1 MGVALNEFGDML
13 ARIYYDAMGCEDLLQ
28 DFLRDMKYYGVITA
42 KTDMDKEN
50 HVFTI
55 YIRVPARSELT
66 IEINKNHCVEAAD
79 ITLARYIKDK
89 FMKYMTRGGTGIYKA
104 VVKVA
109 IDDDRFWK
117 LEDADSALEQ
127 YERNRKNK

>member
-1 MGVALNEFGDML
+1 MGTTLNEFEKML
-13 ARIYYDAMGCEDLLQ
+13 ARAYYDAMGCEDLLQ
-28 DFLRDMKYYGVITA
+28 DFLKDMKYYGVITA
-42 KTDMDKEN
+42 KTDMDEEN
-50 HVFTI
+50 HIFTL
-55 YIRVPARSELT
+55 YIRVPAGSELT
-66 IEINKNHCVEAAD
+66 IEISKNHCVEAAD

-89 FMKYMTRGGTGIYKA
+89 FMKYMTRGGTGVYKA